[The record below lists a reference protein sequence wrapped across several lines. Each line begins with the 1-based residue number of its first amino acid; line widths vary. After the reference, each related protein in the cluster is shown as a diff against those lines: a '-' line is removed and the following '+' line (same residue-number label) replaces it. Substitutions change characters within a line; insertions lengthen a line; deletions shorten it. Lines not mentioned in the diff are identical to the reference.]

1 MGNSAG
7 VQVVGTIATIQ
18 TGSEF
23 RKGINDTR
31 LDCPLL
37 MDGEKELDKTESEK
51 AGRSEVWEGRGCPGK
66 VYWLHQLSIF
76 VVV

>member
-23 RKGINDTR
+23 RKGVNDTR

-37 MDGEKELDKTESEK
+37 MDGEKELDKTRVRRQGEVRF
-51 AGRSEVWEGRGCPGK
+51 GREEDVQGRYIG
-66 VYWLHQLSIF
+66 YTSFLFL
-76 VVV
+76 